1 MNEELIKKAK
11 GLLSDLYDVFSD
23 LAQEA
28 EDNNN
33 EDLRDFFSDKFMTCD
48 EIKSDVESQY
58 DEYCEE
64 LKNKDYE

>member
-11 GLLSDLYDVFSD
+11 GLISDLYDVFSD

-33 EDLRDFFSDKFMTCD
+33 EDLHDFFADKFMTCD
-48 EIKSDVESQY
+48 EMRADLDYRY
-58 DEYCEE
+58 DSYIEE
-64 LKNKDYE
+64 LKKVSK

>member
-11 GLLSDLYDVFSD
+11 GLISDLYDVFSD

-33 EDLRDFFSDKFMTCD
+33 EDLNDFYSDKFMTCD
-48 EIKSDVESQY
+48 EMRADLDY
-58 DEYCEE
+58 E
-64 LKNKDYE
+64 LKKYQK